1 MSRTIRP
8 YKRKKG
14 SPKQK
19 SNLDSFNKFTDELVH
34 NYFKPIQNIP
44 KRQKNKDN

>member
-1 MSRTIRP
+1 MKRIIKP

-19 SNLDSFNKFTDELVH
+19 LELNSFNLFTDELVAIY
-34 NYFKPIQNIP
+34 N
-44 KRQKNKDN
+44 NKTQTLNKEIYLA

>member
-1 MSRTIRP
+1 MSRTIKP

-14 SPKQK
+14 SSKQK

-34 NYFKPIQNIP
+34 SYFKPIQNNP
-44 KRQKNKDN
+44 KNKKNKNT

>member
-1 MSRTIRP
+1 MGRTIRP

-19 SNLDSFNKFTDELVH
+19 RELNSFNLFTDELIIAY
-34 NYFKPIQNIP
+34 NTSI
-44 KRQKNKDN
+44 NKQIKKKKK

>member
-14 SPKQK
+14 SSKQK
-19 SNLDSFNKFTDELVH
+19 NNLISFNLFTDKLA
-34 NYFKPIQNIP
+34 NAYFESIKNIN
-44 KRQKNKDN
+44 NKTTK

>member
-1 MSRTIRP
+1 MARKIRP

-19 SNLDSFNKFTDELVH
+19 KELNSFNLFTDELMLTY
-34 NYFKPIQNIP
+34 NATLI
-44 KRQKNKDN
+44 KNKETNR

>member
-1 MSRTIRP
+1 MKMSRTIKP

-19 SNLDSFNKFTDELVH
+19 RNLEAFNIFTDELVH
-34 NYFKPIQNIP
+34 NYFKPIERKVLMKI
-44 KRQKNKDN
+44 

>member
-1 MSRTIRP
+1 MKKIIKP

-19 SNLDSFNKFTDELVH
+19 LELNSFNLFTDELVTIY
-34 NYFKPIQNIP
+34 NKAQTLNKEIYFA
-44 KRQKNKDN
+44 

>member
-1 MSRTIRP
+1 MGRKIRP

-19 SNLDSFNKFTDELVH
+19 LELNSLNYFTDILASA
-34 NYFKPIQNIP
+34 YD
-44 KRQKNKDN
+44 KNTNSENKKDRIKK

>member
-1 MSRTIRP
+1 MGRKIRP

-19 SNLDSFNKFTDELVH
+19 KELNSFNLFTDELVAAYY
-34 NYFKPIQNIP
+34 NNIN
-44 KRQKNKDN
+44 KNRMINIS